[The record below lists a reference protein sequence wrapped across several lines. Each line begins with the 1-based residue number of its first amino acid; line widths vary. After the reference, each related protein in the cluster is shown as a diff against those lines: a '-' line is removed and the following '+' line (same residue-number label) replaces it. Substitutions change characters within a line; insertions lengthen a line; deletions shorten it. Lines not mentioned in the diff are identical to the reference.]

1 MLTSAEQPLALR
13 NCIFTK
19 EGSEGI
25 HPRFPVSRGMAGM
38 SEMNDIILDIQQVTK
53 EFPGVVA
60 LRDVSFSVKRGT
72 IHGICGENG
81 AGKSTLM
88 KILAGVYPFDSYE
101 GRIVYNREELRFGK
115 DSIRQ
120 AIEKGIAIVYQE
132 LALIPLMT
140 VGQNIFLGR
149 EPGASGVINW
159 NRLYHE
165 TQKVLDEYNLR
176 IVPSSVVTN
185 LGVGQQQIVE
195 IAKALSEN
203 ARVLILDE
211 PTSALTEAEVD
222 ILMGILAHLKQR
234 GVTCIY
240 ISHKVEEFFRITD
253 TITVFRDGGVVGTLA
268 TKDATYEKIISMMVG
283 REMRE
288 RFPTGARSPGEVVLE
303 VKDLSVDSPYQAGK
317 KVVKNVSFSVRKG
330 EILGIAGLMGSGRS
344 ELVTTIFGEYG
355 QNRSGEVTL
364 NNAPVEI
371 DSARTAM
378 NNGISLVPEDRKRMG
393 LVIDQSIIKNMSL
406 PNLERFSGFLSIN
419 RNAELKACE
428 SMATYLAIKT
438 PTLQALVNSLSGG
451 NQQKVVIAKWL
462 MSEPKVLI
470 LDEPTRGIDVGAKS
484 EIYKLMNKLAEEGV
498 AIILVSSEL
507 PEILGMSDRI
517 LVMHEGENAGIIDRR
532 DATQE
537 KLMAM
542 ATGLAGATSEVR

>member
-1 MLTSAEQPLALR
+1 MGDTS
-13 NCIFTK
+13 
-19 EGSEGI
+19 
-25 HPRFPVSRGMAGM
+25 
-38 SEMNDIILDIQQVTK
+38 DIILDIQHVTK

-60 LRDVSFSVKRGT
+60 LTDVSFQVRRGV

-88 KILAGVYPFDSYE
+88 KILAGVYPFDSYQ
-101 GRIVYNREELRFGK
+101 GRILYKGEELRFER

-120 AIEKGIAIVYQE
+120 AIQKGIAIVYQE

-140 VGQNIFLGR
+140 VGENIFLGR
-149 EPGASGVINW
+149 EPGKSGLINW

-165 TQKVLDEYNLR
+165 TQKVLDEYHLH
-176 IVPSSVVTN
+176 ISAAAVVTN

-195 IAKALSEN
+195 IAKALSES
-203 ARVLILDE
+203 AQVLILDE
-211 PTSALTEAEVD
+211 PTSALTEAEVE
-222 ILMGILAHLKQR
+222 ILMEILANLKER

-253 TITVFRDGGVVGTLA
+253 DITVLRDGGVVGTLR
-268 TKDATYEKIISMMVG
+268 TREATYERVISMMVG

-288 RFPTGARSPGEVVLE
+288 RFPAGNRTVGDVILE
-303 VKDLSVDSPYQAGK
+303 VRNLSVDSPYQPGK
-317 KVVKNVSFSVRKG
+317 KAVKNVSFSVRKG

-355 QNRSGEVTL
+355 QNRSGEIL
-364 NNAPVEI
+364 FEGAPVTI
-371 DSARTAM
+371 GSAREAM
-378 NNGISLVPEDRKRMG
+378 ENGISLVPEDRKRMG
-393 LVIDQSIIKNMSL
+393 LVVDQSVLKNMSL

-419 RNAELKACE
+419 RNAEMQACE
-428 SMATYLAIKT
+428 TMATYLAIKT
-438 PTLQALVNSLSGG
+438 PSLLALVNSLSGG

-470 LDEPTRGIDVGAKS
+470 LDEPTRGIDVGAKF

-498 AIILVSSEL
+498 AIVLVSSEL
-507 PEILGMSDRI
+507 PEILGMSDRV
-517 LVMHEGENAGIIDRR
+517 LVMHEGECAGIVKRS

-542 ATGLAGATSEVR
+542 ATGILVAATSEVN

>member
-1 MLTSAEQPLALR
+1 
-13 NCIFTK
+13 
-19 EGSEGI
+19 
-25 HPRFPVSRGMAGM
+25 
-38 SEMNDIILDIQQVTK
+38 MNQTNDLILDIQHVTK

-60 LRDVSFSVKRGT
+60 LKDVSFPVTRGT

-101 GRIVYNREELRFGK
+101 GRIVYNGEELRFERE
-115 DSIRQ
+115 SIRQ
-120 AIEKGIAIVYQE
+120 AIAKGIAIVYQE

-140 VGQNIFLGR
+140 VGENIYLGR
-149 EPGASGVINW
+149 EPNTSGAINW

-165 TQKVLDEYNLR
+165 TQKVLDEYHLR
-176 IVPSSVVTN
+176 IPPTSVVSN

-195 IAKALSEN
+195 IAKALSER
-203 ARVLILDE
+203 AQVLILDE

-222 ILMGILAHLKQR
+222 ILMEILTNLRER

-253 TITVFRDGGVVGTLA
+253 NITILRDGGVVGTLP
-268 TKDATYEKIISMMVG
+268 TKEANYEKIISMMVG
-283 REMRE
+283 REMKE
-288 RFPTGARSPGEVVLE
+288 RFPVGERTPGDVVLE
-303 VKDLSVDSPYQAGK
+303 VRGLTVDSPYQAGK
-317 KVVKNVSFSVRKG
+317 KVVKGVSFTVRKG

-355 QNRSGEVTL
+355 QNRSGEVLL
-364 NNAPVEI
+364 NGVPLEI

-378 NNGISLVPEDRKRMG
+378 NSGISLVPEDRKRMG

-406 PNLERFSGFLSIN
+406 PNLERFSGFLAIN
-419 RNAELKACE
+419 KNAELRACE

-470 LDEPTRGIDVGAKS
+470 LDEPTRGIDVGAKY

-498 AIILVSSEL
+498 AIILISSEL

-517 LVMHEGENAGIIDRR
+517 LVMHEGESAGIVERR
-532 DATQE
+532 EATQE

-542 ATGLAGATSEVR
+542 ATGILSGTTSEVR

>member
-1 MLTSAEQPLALR
+1 
-13 NCIFTK
+13 
-19 EGSEGI
+19 
-25 HPRFPVSRGMAGM
+25 
-38 SEMNDIILDIQQVTK
+38 MNETNDLILDIQHVTK

-60 LRDVSFSVKRGT
+60 LSDVSFSVKRGT

-101 GRIVYNREELRFGK
+101 GRIVYNGEELRFER

-120 AIEKGIAIVYQE
+120 AIAKGIAIVYQE
-132 LALIPLMT
+132 LALIPRMT
-140 VGQNIFLGR
+140 VGENIHLGR
-149 EPGASGVINW
+149 EPGASGLINW
-159 NRLYHE
+159 NKLYHK
-165 TQKVLDEYNLR
+165 TQKVLDEYHLR
-176 IVPSSVVTN
+176 INPSAVVSN

-203 ARVLILDE
+203 AQVLILDE
-211 PTSALTEAEVD
+211 PTSALTEAEVE
-222 ILMGILAHLKQR
+222 ILMGILLNLKER
-234 GVTCIY
+234 GVTCLY

-253 TITVFRDGGVVGTLA
+253 NITVLRDGGIVGTMP
-268 TKDATYEKIISMMVG
+268 TKDANYEKVISMMVG
-283 REMRE
+283 REMKE
-288 RFPTGARSPGEVVLE
+288 RFPTGTRSPGEVILE
-303 VKDLSVDSPYQAGK
+303 VRNLSVDSPYQTGK
-317 KVVKNVSFSVRKG
+317 KAVKGVSFSLRKG

-355 QNRSGEVTL
+355 QNRTGEVL
-364 NNAPVEI
+364 FNGVPVEI
-371 DSARTAM
+371 DSARAAM

-406 PNLERFSGFLSIN
+406 PNLERFSNFLAIN
-419 RNAELKACE
+419 RNAELKACQ
-428 SMATYLAIKT
+428 SMASYLAIKT

-470 LDEPTRGIDVGAKS
+470 LDEPTRGIDVGAKY

-507 PEILGMSDRI
+507 PEILGMSDRV
-517 LVMHEGENAGIIDRR
+517 LVMHEGECAGIVAATE
-532 DATQE
+532 ATQE

-542 ATGLAGATSEVR
+542 ATGIQARAATSEVR

>member
-1 MLTSAEQPLALR
+1 
-13 NCIFTK
+13 
-19 EGSEGI
+19 
-25 HPRFPVSRGMAGM
+25 M
-38 SEMNDIILDIQQVTK
+38 SETSDVILDIQHVTK

-60 LRDVSFSVKRGT
+60 LTDVTIPVTRGT

-101 GRIVYNREELRFGK
+101 GRILYNGEELRFER

-140 VGQNIFLGR
+140 VGENIHLGR
-149 EPGASGVINW
+149 EPSRSGIINW
-159 NRLYHE
+159 NRLYHA
-165 TQKVLDEYNLR
+165 TQKVLDEYHLH
-176 IVPSSVVTN
+176 ISPTSVVTS

-195 IAKALSEN
+195 IAKALSES
-203 ARVLILDE
+203 AQVLILDE
-211 PTSALTEAEVD
+211 PTSALTEAEVE
-222 ILMGILAHLKQR
+222 ILMGILANLKER

-253 TITVFRDGGVVGTLA
+253 NITVLRDGGVVGTLA
-268 TKDATYEKIISMMVG
+268 TKDASYERVISMMVG

-288 RFPTGARSPGEVVLE
+288 RFPTGNRKPGEVILE
-303 VKDLSVDSPYQAGK
+303 VRDLSVDSPYQTGKRVVK
-317 KVVKNVSFSVRKG
+317 KVSFTVRKG
-330 EILGIAGLMGSGRS
+330 EILGIAGLMGSGRT

-355 QNRSGEVTL
+355 QNRSGEVL
-364 NNAPVEI
+364 FEGVPVTI
-371 DSARTAM
+371 DSAREAM
-378 NNGISLVPEDRKRMG
+378 NSRISLVPEDRKRMG
-393 LVIDQSIIKNMSL
+393 LVEAQSILKNMSL

-470 LDEPTRGIDVGAKS
+470 LDEPTRGIDVGAKY

-517 LVMHEGENAGIIDRR
+517 LVMHEGESAGIVERS

-542 ATGLAGATSEVR
+542 ATGILTSATSEVR

>member
-1 MLTSAEQPLALR
+1 MASMSDTS
-13 NCIFTK
+13 
-19 EGSEGI
+19 
-25 HPRFPVSRGMAGM
+25 
-38 SEMNDIILDIQQVTK
+38 DIILDIQHVTK

-60 LRDVSFSVKRGT
+60 LTDVTFQVRRGA

-88 KILAGVYPFDSYE
+88 KILAGVYPFESYQ
-101 GRIVYNREELRFGK
+101 GRILYKGEELRFER

-140 VGQNIFLGR
+140 VGENIFLGR
-149 EPGASGVINW
+149 EPSRSGIINW
-159 NRLYHE
+159 NRLYQE
-165 TQKVLDEYNLR
+165 TQKVLDEYHLR
-176 IVPSSVVTN
+176 IPPTAIVTN

-195 IAKALSEN
+195 IAKALSES
-203 ARVLILDE
+203 AQVLILDE
-211 PTSALTEAEVD
+211 PTSALTEAEVE
-222 ILMGILAHLKQR
+222 ILMGILTHLKER

-253 TITVFRDGGVVGTLA
+253 DITVLRDGGVVGTLPTREA
-268 TKDATYEKIISMMVG
+268 SYERVISMMVG

-288 RFPTGARSPGEVVLE
+288 RFPIGNRNPGEVILE
-303 VKDLSVDSPYQAGK
+303 VRNLSVDSPYQAGK
-317 KVVKNVSFSVRKG
+317 RAVKKVSFSVRKG

-355 QNRSGEVTL
+355 QNRSGEIL
-364 NNAPVEI
+364 FEGAPVAI
-371 DSARTAM
+371 GSAREAM
-378 NNGISLVPEDRKRMG
+378 ENGISLVPEDRKRMG
-393 LVIDQSIIKNMSL
+393 LVVDQSILKNMSL
-406 PNLERFSGFLSIN
+406 PNLDRFSGFLSIN
-419 RNAELKACE
+419 RNAELQACE

-438 PTLQALVNSLSGG
+438 PSLLALVNSLSGG

-470 LDEPTRGIDVGAKS
+470 LDEPTRGIDVGAKF

-498 AIILVSSEL
+498 AIVLVSSEL

-517 LVMHEGENAGIIDRR
+517 LVMHEGECAGIVDRS

-542 ATGLAGATSEVR
+542 ATGILAAATSEVN